1 VNTPAEVATTQVP
14 SCDLVAQY
22 LAIRPELDAAI
33 AEVLL
38 GGEFERDQHL
48 WDFEDEFA
56 RSCGVAH
63 GVGVGSG
70 LAAVMLSLKA
80 LGIGPGDEVITVPNT
95 DIATCAAITHAG
107 AQIVWSDVDER
118 THNLDPEKVE
128 QLITARTKAILAV
141 SLYGL
146 PADMPRLREL
156 ADRYHLWLVGDAA
169 LAYGAAIDDIPVG
182 ALADVSCFSFAPRK
196 VLGAYGDGGMVVTQ
210 NPAVAT
216 KVRHLA
222 GYGEPR
228 RDGMADKDGRIHVEV
243 EGYHVHLD
251 VLQAAILRVKLPHV
265 PAWVSRRQEIAASYA
280 QLLSGGTVELPFVPQ
295 GFTHVFRSF
304 VVRVPHRDEV
314 YRRLAAR
321 GIETSLLYTPP
332 LHLQTAYRRLGRRV
346 GDFPVVESLANS
358 LLCLP
363 MYPELPDESVQ
374 FVASELLDAVASCR

>member
-1 VNTPAEVATTQVP
+1 VRAGVEAATEQVP

-22 LAIRPELDAAI
+22 LTIRSEVDAAI
-33 AEVLL
+33 AGVLL
-38 GGEFERDQHL
+38 GGEFERDQQL

-80 LGIGPGDEVITVPNT
+80 LGIGRGDEVITVPNT
-95 DIATCAAITHAG
+95 DIATCAAITHTG
-107 AQIVWSDVDER
+107 AQIVWADVDAR

-128 QLITARTKAILAV
+128 QLITARTKAVLAV

-146 PADMPRLREL
+146 PADLPRLREL
-156 ADRYHLWLVGDAA
+156 ADRYHLWLVGDDA
-169 LAYGAAIDDIPVG
+169 LAYGSTVDGIPVG

-210 NPAVAT
+210 NPEVAA

-222 GYGEPR
+222 GYGEPS
-228 RDGMADKDGRIHVEV
+228 RDGMADEDGRIRIQV
-243 EGYHVHLD
+243 EGYHLHLD

-265 PAWVSRRQEIAASYA
+265 AAWVARRQEIAARYA
-280 QLLSGGTVELPFVPQ
+280 ALLSGHDIDLPFVPPRV
-295 GFTHVFRSF
+295 THVFRSF
-304 VVRVPHRDEV
+304 VVRVAHRDKV

-321 GIETSLLYTPP
+321 GIEASLLYTPP
-332 LHLQTAYRRLGRRV
+332 LHLQPAYQHMGHRV
-346 GDFPVVESLANS
+346 GDFPVVESLADS

-374 FVASELLDAVASCR
+374 LVASELLGAVESCR